1 MAGAGAVNAGDTA
14 TGEGCPSA
22 GSDSLARN
30 VGVSTYLSVYGEI
43 VNMRVND
50 GELSGDSR

>member
-1 MAGAGAVNAGDTA
+1 MVGAGAVDAGDTA

-22 GSDSLARN
+22 GSDSLARY
-30 VGVSTYLSVYGEI
+30 VGVSTYLSVYGKI

-50 GELSGDSR
+50 GEMSGDSR

>member
-30 VGVSTYLSVYGEI
+30 VGVSTYLSVYGKI

-50 GELSGDSR
+50 GEFPGHSR